1 MDNDNNNKSEG
12 NMAKVAALIKE
23 YPNFPKKGILFR
35 DLHPIM
41 TNVEA
46 REIVLQFLID
56 R

>member
-1 MDNDNNNKSEG
+1 MDNDNNNNG
-12 NMAKVAALIKE
+12 NMAKVSALIKE
-23 YPNFPKKGILFR
+23 YPNVPKKGILFR